1 VLEIRDCNLKDNNRT
16 EQQSCDD
23 VTVKLRIS
31 MQLVVQPVAGPVVS
45 CTRGMTRHVARGR

>member
-1 VLEIRDCNLKDNNRT
+1 MLEIRDCNLKDNNRT